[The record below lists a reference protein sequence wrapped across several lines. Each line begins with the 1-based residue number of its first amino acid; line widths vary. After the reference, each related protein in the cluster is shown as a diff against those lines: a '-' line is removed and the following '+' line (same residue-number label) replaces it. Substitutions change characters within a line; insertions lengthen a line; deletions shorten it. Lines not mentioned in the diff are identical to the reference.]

1 MRRTDIEPILSKSLT
16 NYGLLKNYE
25 YHEGPLNLIEASIVF
40 YYLMVDRY
48 WDIVTDTFIEYE
60 NWIVCT
66 F

>member
-1 MRRTDIEPILSKSLT
+1 MDFWKAMSTMKSLC
-16 NYGLLKNYE
+16 
-25 YHEGPLNLIEASIVF
+25 PLNLIEASIVF